1 MNYLN
6 EMIRRNTR
14 DMLRRNWGKA
24 VALTVTV
31 MAVLLLGSMLESAI
45 GGLTGTYGLGT
56 LLTIYRSSL
65 SALTPA
71 RLAASTALTLSVGLV
86 ELLLLCP
93 LLLGISEWLTGL
105 SYGVCENDMG
115 SVFRHYRSPRRFFRA
130 VWLYLNIAVR
140 SWLYTTLLL
149 LPGSLMIGASELF
162 TRGNPSSLDRIMAVM
177 GMAMGVCLLI
187 LGGITAWIFTR
198 RYALAPYLV
207 IRQDSLTARQAIRE
221 SIQATRG
228 FKTSYAWFQF
238 SFIGWWLFSLFMLP
252 LFYTIP
258 YVWGGNALYAR
269 TLLEARRVIPVP
281 AKQPSPPDFFRY
293 AEHPRP
299 PVPNGQ
305 PGVFFICRGSEPQ
318 FLTDEKDMDASGRTA
333 GPGEQDLVA
342 DAVRA
347 QAVVAEAVRGTG
359 GLSAEPQGIG
369 RGGSVPGPAYRCF
382 GGGLDLAG
390 TAQHQHLL
398 RPETERRQTV
408 AGAVDVHQHPFR
420 RDGIGTHQIP
430 VGEQS
435 LPVQFCPLLRGLC
448 QIPVDHLPVPGVNRL
463 GEPHIPDG
471 GRASPGH
478 RAALGQQPQ
487 RRGLCLLGGGKP
499 LGLKAPAAQLSD
511 GRPGQLFIMFLHQ
524 FLHNRFAPFSP
535 FSLL

>member
-71 RLAASTALTLSVGLV
+71 RLAAFTALTLSVGLV

-105 SYGVCENDMG
+105 SYGICENDMG

-228 FKTSYAWFQF
+228 EIASNAWIQF
-238 SFIGWWLFSLFMLP
+238 SFIGWWHFSLYKLP

-269 TLLEARRVIPVP
+269 TLLEARRVIP
-281 AKQPSPPDFFRY
+281 R
-293 AEHPRP
+293 
-299 PVPNGQ
+299 
-305 PGVFFICRGSEPQ
+305 
-318 FLTDEKDMDASGRTA
+318 
-333 GPGEQDLVA
+333 PGE
-342 DAVRA
+342 
-347 QAVVAEAVRGTG
+347 
-359 GLSAEPQGIG
+359 
-369 RGGSVPGPAYRCF
+369 
-382 GGGLDLAG
+382 
-390 TAQHQHLL
+390 
-398 RPETERRQTV
+398 
-408 AGAVDVHQHPFR
+408 
-420 RDGIGTHQIP
+420 
-430 VGEQS
+430 
-435 LPVQFCPLLRGLC
+435 
-448 QIPVDHLPVPGVNRL
+448 
-463 GEPHIPDG
+463 
-471 GRASPGH
+471 
-478 RAALGQQPQ
+478 
-487 RRGLCLLGGGKP
+487 
-499 LGLKAPAAQLSD
+499 AAQ
-511 GRPGQLFIMFLHQ
+511 P
-524 FLHNRFAPFSP
+524 A
-535 FSLL
+535 

>member
-1 MNYLN
+1 
-6 EMIRRNTR
+6 
-14 DMLRRNWGKA
+14 
-24 VALTVTV
+24 
-31 MAVLLLGSMLESAI
+31 MLESAI

-105 SYGVCENDMG
+105 SYGICENDMG

-269 TLLEARRVIPVP
+269 TLLEARRVIP
-281 AKQPSPPDFFRY
+281 R
-293 AEHPRP
+293 
-299 PVPNGQ
+299 
-305 PGVFFICRGSEPQ
+305 
-318 FLTDEKDMDASGRTA
+318 
-333 GPGEQDLVA
+333 PGE
-342 DAVRA
+342 
-347 QAVVAEAVRGTG
+347 
-359 GLSAEPQGIG
+359 
-369 RGGSVPGPAYRCF
+369 
-382 GGGLDLAG
+382 
-390 TAQHQHLL
+390 
-398 RPETERRQTV
+398 
-408 AGAVDVHQHPFR
+408 
-420 RDGIGTHQIP
+420 
-430 VGEQS
+430 
-435 LPVQFCPLLRGLC
+435 
-448 QIPVDHLPVPGVNRL
+448 
-463 GEPHIPDG
+463 
-471 GRASPGH
+471 
-478 RAALGQQPQ
+478 
-487 RRGLCLLGGGKP
+487 
-499 LGLKAPAAQLSD
+499 AAQ
-511 GRPGQLFIMFLHQ
+511 P
-524 FLHNRFAPFSP
+524 A
-535 FSLL
+535 

>member
-86 ELLLLCP
+86 EAAAALSAAAGHLGMAHRPELWHLRKRYGFGVPP
-93 LLLGISEWLTGL
+93 LPQPPPVLP
-105 SYGVCENDMG
+105 G
-115 SVFRHYRSPRRFFRA
+115 SVALSEYCGA
-130 VWLYLNIAVR
+130 QLALYHPAAPA
-140 SWLYTTLLL
+140 
-149 LPGSLMIGASELF
+149 PGSLMIGASELF

-187 LGGITAWIFTR
+187 LGGHHRLVFTR

-252 LFYTIP
+252 RSTPFP

-269 TLLEARRVIPVP
+269 TLLEAR
-281 AKQPSPPDFFRY
+281 
-293 AEHPRP
+293 
-299 PVPNGQ
+299 G
-305 PGVFFICRGSEPQ
+305 
-318 FLTDEKDMDASGRTA
+318 
-333 GPGEQDLVA
+333 
-342 DAVRA
+342 
-347 QAVVAEAVRGTG
+347 
-359 GLSAEPQGIG
+359 
-369 RGGSVPGPAYRCF
+369 
-382 GGGLDLAG
+382 
-390 TAQHQHLL
+390 
-398 RPETERRQTV
+398 
-408 AGAVDVHQHPFR
+408 
-420 RDGIGTHQIP
+420 
-430 VGEQS
+430 
-435 LPVQFCPLLRGLC
+435 
-448 QIPVDHLPVPGVNRL
+448 
-463 GEPHIPDG
+463 
-471 GRASPGH
+471 
-478 RAALGQQPQ
+478 
-487 RRGLCLLGGGKP
+487 
-499 LGLKAPAAQLSD
+499 
-511 GRPGQLFIMFLHQ
+511 
-524 FLHNRFAPFSP
+524 
-535 FSLL
+535 

>member
-24 VALTVTV
+24 VALTGTV

-105 SYGVCENDMG
+105 SYGICENDMG

-269 TLLEARRVIPVP
+269 TLLEARRVIP
-281 AKQPSPPDFFRY
+281 R
-293 AEHPRP
+293 
-299 PVPNGQ
+299 
-305 PGVFFICRGSEPQ
+305 
-318 FLTDEKDMDASGRTA
+318 
-333 GPGEQDLVA
+333 PGE
-342 DAVRA
+342 
-347 QAVVAEAVRGTG
+347 
-359 GLSAEPQGIG
+359 
-369 RGGSVPGPAYRCF
+369 
-382 GGGLDLAG
+382 
-390 TAQHQHLL
+390 
-398 RPETERRQTV
+398 
-408 AGAVDVHQHPFR
+408 
-420 RDGIGTHQIP
+420 
-430 VGEQS
+430 
-435 LPVQFCPLLRGLC
+435 
-448 QIPVDHLPVPGVNRL
+448 
-463 GEPHIPDG
+463 
-471 GRASPGH
+471 
-478 RAALGQQPQ
+478 
-487 RRGLCLLGGGKP
+487 
-499 LGLKAPAAQLSD
+499 AAQ
-511 GRPGQLFIMFLHQ
+511 P
-524 FLHNRFAPFSP
+524 A
-535 FSLL
+535 